1 MDEERRPDPDRL
13 LDAIRAE
20 QPQPGR
26 GRLKIFFGYVA
37 GVGKTYAMLEAA
49 QVQATAGVDVV
60 AGYVEPHARPETMAL
75 LGGLELLPPKLVEY
89 RGVEVREFDLD
100 AALARHP
107 DLILID
113 ELAHTNAPGLR
124 HAKRW
129 QDVEELLVA
138 GINVCTTLNVQHIE
152 SLNDIVAQ
160 ITGVRVRETVP
171 DTVFDEADS
180 VELVDLPAQE
190 LLERLHE
197 GKVYVPAQAQRA
209 IESFFKRPNLGALR
223 EIALRRTADRVHEH
237 VENARVATAD
247 MRTWATMETL
257 MVCIGPSPT
266 SAKVIRTSK
275 RMAAALNAH
284 WIAASVETARTQ
296 RMSDKQRGQLM
307 QNVRLAEHLGAETVT
322 IAGED
327 VADEIVSYAR
337 SRNATK
343 IVIGKTGE
351 PRWRQ
356 VLGGTVVDR
365 VLRKSSD
372 IDVYVIQGLGEPE
385 EAVVSPTHRRAWAWN
400 PYLKSLALVLLGCG
414 VSALFQ
420 DWGLAEANKAM
431 VFLLVVAAVAVRWG
445 RGPGILASVLSV
457 LAFDFFF
464 VPPYLTLAVG
474 DAQYAISFAVLL
486 VIAVL
491 LSTMAGRVRSQVELL
506 RSREQRAGTLYR
518 LNGELASTSG
528 THQLALAAERQL
540 TGALG
545 TEVVVYLTRA
555 GTKLEPVLP
564 AQDAP
569 PPDSRERAVAQ
580 WAFDNGRR
588 AGSGTDTLPEAGSLY
603 LPMVTPQGTV
613 GVLAVRPPEPD
624 LLLSPDYRQLLET
637 VATQV
642 GLAIER
648 DQFAEQTQR
657 AIVQAETERLRS
669 SLLSS
674 VSHDLRT
681 PLAVIAGTSSALREL
696 GAAATPEQSRGMLDE
711 IYDES
716 HRMARLVD
724 NLLSMTRLDAGAV
737 VVDKQWFPLE
747 DLVGS
752 ALNHMREELAGRT
765 ISTRLAAD
773 LPLVPMDGALVEQA
787 LVNLLE
793 NANRYTS
800 PGTPIDLSARLFRGE
815 AVVDVAD
822 RGPGLAEHEA
832 ERIFDRLF
840 RGSAAADNTGRGVGL
855 GLSIARAI
863 IQAHGGSIWAANRP
877 GGGAVFSFSLP
888 LEGTPPEVESDLPG
902 DPQNP
907 APEL

>member
-1 MDEERRPDPDRL
+1 VNEERRPDPDKL
-13 LDAIRAE
+13 LEAIRAE
-20 QPQPGR
+20 HKEPGR

-49 QVQATAGVDVV
+49 QQQAAAGVDVV

-75 LGGLELLPPKLVEY
+75 LEGLELLPPIIVDY
-89 RGVEVREFDLD
+89 RGVEAREFDLD
-100 AALARHP
+100 AALARRP
-107 DLILID
+107 ELILVD
-113 ELAHTNAPGLR
+113 ELAHSNAPGLR

-129 QDVEELLVA
+129 QDVEELLLA
-138 GINVCTTLNVQHIE
+138 GINVHTTLNVQHIE

-171 DTVFDEADS
+171 DSIFDEADS
-180 VELVDLPAQE
+180 VELVDLPPQE
-190 LLERLHE
+190 LVDRLQE
-197 GKVYVPAQAQRA
+197 GKVYVPAQAQKA
-209 IESFFKRPNLGALR
+209 MESFFKRPNLGALR

-237 VENARVATAD
+237 VETARVATAD

-266 SAKVIRTSK
+266 SGKVIRTAK

-284 WIAASVETARTQ
+284 WIAASVETSRTQ
-296 RMSDKQRGQLM
+296 RMSDTQRGQLM

-327 VADEIVSYAR
+327 VADEIVSYAK

-351 PRWRQ
+351 PRWKQ
-356 VLGGTVVDR
+356 VLGGTVVDK
-365 VLRKSSD
+365 VLRGSSD
-372 IDVYVIQGLGEPE
+372 VDVYVIQGLGEAEQTVAPQ
-385 EAVVSPTHRRAWAWN
+385 PRRRERTWN
-400 PYLKSLALVLLGCG
+400 LYLKALALVLLGGG

-431 VFLLVVAAVAVRWG
+431 VFLLVVALVAVRWG
-445 RGPGILASVLSV
+445 RGPGILASVVSV

-464 VPPYLTLAVG
+464 VPPYFTFAVS
-474 DAQYAISFAVLL
+474 DAQYVISFAVLL

-491 LSTMAGRVRSQVELL
+491 LSTMAGRVRSQVQLL
-506 RSREQRAGTLYR
+506 RSREQRAETLYR
-518 LNGELASTSG
+518 LNRELAGISG
-528 THQLALAAERQL
+528 SHQLALAAERQL

-545 TEVVVYLTRA
+545 TEVLVYLVHS
-555 GTKLEPVLP
+555 GNKLEPVLP
-564 AQDAP
+564 TQDAP
-569 PPDSRERAVAQ
+569 APDSRERAVAQ
-580 WAFDNGRR
+580 WTFDNAHR
-588 AGSGTDTLPEAGSLY
+588 AGSGTDTLPDAGYLY
-603 LPMVTPQGTV
+603 LPMATPQGV
-613 GVLAVRPPEPD
+613 LGVLGVRPPAPD
-624 LLLSPDYRQLLET
+624 VLLSPEYRQLLET

-648 DQFAEQTQR
+648 DQLAEQTQR
-657 AIVQAETERLRS
+657 AIVQAEAERLRS

-696 GAAATPEQSRGMLDE
+696 GASATSAQSREMLGE

-716 HRMARLVD
+716 NRMARLVD
-724 NLLSMTRLDAGAV
+724 NLLSMTRLDSGTV
-737 VVDKQWFPLE
+737 TVNKQWIPLE

-752 ALNHMREELAGRT
+752 ALGRLRKELAGRVVNA
-765 ISTRLAAD
+765 RLPAD
-773 LPLVPMDGALVEQA
+773 LPLVPMDGPLVEQA

-793 NANRYTS
+793 NANRYATA
-800 PGTPIDLSARLFRGE
+800 GTPLDICARVAPGQIVDE
-815 AVVDVAD
+815 VVVEVAD
-822 RGPGLAEHEA
+822 RGPGLDDGE
-832 ERIFDRLF
+832 ITQVFDRLY
-840 RGSAAADNTGRGVGL
+840 RGSAAAGSAERGVGL

-863 IQAHGGSIWAANRP
+863 IQAHGGNIQAANRA
-877 GGGAVFSFSLP
+877 GGGAVFSFGLP
-888 LEGTPPEVESDLPG
+888 LEGAPPELE
-902 DPQNP
+902 
-907 APEL
+907 PEV